1 MHAPTCIFWA
11 NLTPFTLQL
20 EDGTSY
26 GYAPGAS
33 GAQAC
38 QDKCSAS
45 ASCSA
50 FLLRVSDSLCFWK
63 SGVTASTM
71 SERSGYDCHSRG
83 VTLAYPTVS
92 DNSGE
97 ELTVV
102 ARVGRFQN
110 VYFRHSDFIQNVYSV
125 SNGSLLI
132 TKVVSG
138 GLAPFFGDQYDE
150 NQTPTIEDCAQKCL
164 ADDSCEGIAYGSQ
177 ADEQTDAGAL
187 PQRTVTSRRFRLE
200 RFHVHT

>member
-102 ARVGRFQN
+102 ARVGWSQN
-110 VYFRHSDFIQNVYSV
+110 VSD
-125 SNGSLLI
+125 GSLLI

-150 NQTPTIEDCAQKCL
+150 TQTPTIEDCAQKCV
-164 ADDSCEGIAYGSQ
+164 ADNSCKGIAYGSQ
-177 ADEQTDAGAL
+177 ADEQTDAGAP
-187 PQRTVTSRRFRLE
+187 PQRTVTSRPFRLE

>member
-50 FLLRVSDSLCFWK
+50 FDLRVSDSLCFWK

-102 ARVGRFQN
+102 ARVGRSQN
-110 VYFRHSDFIQNVYSV
+110 VSD
-125 SNGSLLI
+125 GSLLI

-150 NQTPTIEDCAQKCL
+150 TQTPTIEDCAQKCV
-164 ADDSCEGIAYGSQ
+164 ADSSCKGIAYGSQ

-187 PQRTVTSRRFRLE
+187 PQRTVTSTRFRLE